1 MQIVYF
7 CQSNPGGI
15 VHTPHDCGVISR
27 LQRCDDRGLAWRSRS
42 MPAVLDSRDLTGGN
56 NPADY
61 RSCQLSW
68 RECSPPPSEATPKG
82 SSHLPPVCATLS
94 QLDHFVALALQQ
106 NGKEA
111 ALRKGQA

>member
-1 MQIVYF
+1 MYGLPSGSLILLQIVYF

-61 RSCQLSW
+61 RM
-68 RECSPPPSEATPKG
+68 
-82 SSHLPPVCATLS
+82 LPII
-94 QLDHFVALALQQ
+94 VA
-106 NGKEA
+106 GVFPTTE
-111 ALRKGQA
+111 